1 MEDTAE
7 SNPAPESQKENE
19 FTSEEAA
26 LLTDPKFL
34 KLLPESQYL
43 PFLKAAAE
51 AIASTANQQQEE
63 EFSNAEINIPSA
75 SYDPSPPAQR
85 IEPQIDFGSFLAAQ
99 QLISSRLGY
108 RHIIPALPGQI
119 IPPVVKE
126 EPVKKMYVLRACI
139 SCKAAHVA
147 CDTAR
152 PCQRCVRL
160 NKGDT
165 CKDGERKKRGRPTN
179 TQRDPNSIKPPNP
192 RPKISKNAFVKKKD
206 VIPRPPILP
215 NPNHRTLLPNMI
227 PSRPLFP
234 MSQVTAPPPTPIP
247 IPQVPQIPQMP
258 QIPAVP
264 QEAPVESA
272 QPPITDIY
280 HRILATIMPETDLA
294 NLGTSSEEFLSAI
307 QALSL
312 LMPLNANGGNFNF
325 ILEPD
330 LTFLQS
336 LKLPAEGEEH
346 QELHIQQLQEQ
357 HLLEQQAK
365 MNAQN
370 YEDQNNHE

>member
-1 MEDTAE
+1 MNEGD
-7 SNPAPESQKENE
+7 ENE
-19 FTSEEAA
+19 MAKEQGREAKETPKEHEYTTEEAE
-26 LLTDPKFL
+26 LLKDPKFL
-34 KLLPESQYL
+34 NLLPESQYL

-51 AIASTANQQQEE
+51 AIASTANQPPG
-63 EFSNAEINIPSA
+63 NAVNSPEINIPSA
-75 SYDPSPPAQR
+75 SYDPPPTAR
-85 IEPQIDFGSFLAAQ
+85 IDSQIDFNSFLAAQ

-108 RHIIPALPGQI
+108 RHIIPAMPGQV
-119 IPPVVKE
+119 IPSAIKE

-179 TQRDPNSIKPPNP
+179 TQRDPNMIKAPNP

-206 VIPRPPILP
+206 VIPRLPILP
-215 NPNHRTLLPNMI
+215 NPNQRPILPNMM

-234 MSQVTAPPPTPIP
+234 MPPASASQPAPQVPITQIP
-247 IPQVPQIPQMP
+247 IPQIQEMPSIPQDT
-258 QIPAVP
+258 PAEV
-264 QEAPVESA
+264 A

-312 LMPLNANGGNFNF
+312 LMPLNANG
-325 ILEPD
+325 EPD

-336 LKLPAEGEEH
+336 LKLPVEGEEH
-346 QELHIQQLQEQ
+346 HELHIPQLHGQ
-357 HLLEQQAK
+357 HILEQQAK
-365 MNAQN
+365 LDGQQPNQ
-370 YEDQNNHE
+370 E

>member
-7 SNPAPESQKENE
+7 SNPAPETQKENE

-51 AIASTANQQQEE
+51 AIASTANQQQGEQ
-63 EFSNAEINIPSA
+63 FNDQEINIPSA
-75 SYDPSPPAQR
+75 SYDPPPPAQR
-85 IEPQIDFGSFLAAQ
+85 VEPQIDFGSFLAAQ

-119 IPPVVKE
+119 IPTAVKE

-160 NKGDT
+160 NKGDS

-179 TQRDPNSIKPPNP
+179 NQRDPNSIKQPNP

-234 MSQVTAPPPTPIP
+234 MPQVTAPPPTP

-258 QIPAVP
+258 QMPTIP
-264 QEAPVESA
+264 QEQPTETA

-312 LMPLNANGGNFNF
+312 LMPLNANG
-325 ILEPD
+325 EPD

-336 LKLPAEGEEH
+336 LKLPAEGEEN

-365 MNAQN
+365 INQQN
-370 YEDQNNHE
+370 YEDQLKHE